1 MIAGVATFVFAFV
14 LARVTAIRGDAN
26 GSCAPAGGCAGLAR
40 GLAFEMS
47 STRSRFAADRS
58 TSSSNAAR
66 AAISAHSSGEAA
78 RARARGGGG
87 GGVPSTLAASRV
99 HGERTA
105 VPPPGR
111 GSGRARDGHR
121 RAGFRAV
128 IGEQRVRVRGG
139 FGERS
144 LTRGVAR
151 RVAAVVAVVATF
163 ETTGA
168 MDGDA
173 KTQDPVLS

>member
-1 MIAGVATFVFAFV
+1 M
-14 LARVTAIRGDAN
+14 
-26 GSCAPAGGCAGLAR
+26 
-40 GLAFEMS
+40 
-47 STRSRFAADRS
+47 
-58 TSSSNAAR
+58 
-66 AAISAHSSGEAA
+66 
-78 RARARGGGG
+78 
-87 GGVPSTLAASRV
+87 
-99 HGERTA
+99 
-105 VPPPGR
+105 
-111 GSGRARDGHR
+111 
-121 RAGFRAV
+121 

-173 KTQDPVLS
+173 KTKTRFFREVNARRRRRGAGPPRMRHPPESEPLFAEQTSHVVFHSSPSHREDDAARRREEIGEAERRLEPISAGDVGREHELDESGAGG